1 MFLRLYFLL
10 PDEHQAQKVI
20 PDLLDLGIS
29 KNNIHAIIRHQP
41 SSQSL
46 PATNKWQRMDI
57 SHFIEDFAWN
67 CNFCIFFLAL
77 ISLVTSLILDM
88 NSIAIVSIVIMAA
101 TFVLGDL
108 FATLI
113 PRVHLDE
120 FEDALKHG
128 EVLLMVD
135 TTRNQSITIE
145 EKILKHHP
153 AAIAG
158 GSCWT
163 ISALGI

>member
-10 PDEHQAQKVI
+10 PNERLAQNVI
-20 PDLLDLGIS
+20 PDLLELGVR

-41 SSQSL
+41 SAQSL
-46 PATNKWQRMDI
+46 PASNKWQRMDI
-57 SHFIEDFAWN
+57 SHLIEDFAWN

-77 ISLVTSLILDM
+77 LSFAISLFFNM
-88 NSIAIVSIVIMAA
+88 NSIAIASIIIMAF
-101 TFVLGDL
+101 TFILGDL

-135 TTRNQSITIE
+135 TTRKQSTAIE
-145 EKILKHHP
+145 EKILKHHST
-153 AAIAG
+153 AIAG

-163 ISALGI
+163 ISAIGI